1 MPTRAQLS
9 KIEEKQNGH
18 TDLMRAAL
26 AGDLKTVK
34 MLLASGADVNER
46 NSDGR
51 TALMFAAVNRET
63 SCAKELLKHGA
74 DVNAKANYG

>member
-26 AGDLKTVK
+26 AGDQDDRCP
-34 MLLASGADVNER
+34 ASLRRGQGAAE
-46 NSDGR
+46 DG
-51 TALMFAAVNRET
+51 ALGIASHQHPDHAPSLPSPPPRR
-63 SCAKELLKHGA
+63 KIPGA
-74 DVNAKANYG
+74 LG